1 MFQSFQKLLW
11 FAATILAV
19 VNAADTECPSVPVTV
34 PTTSSDRR
42 PSNNSLRI
50 VQYNVEWLFM
60 DYYSQ
65 ADCPGQHC
73 PWSNQSEATIHM
85 NYVSNIVKI
94 LNPDILN
101 LCEVEGCD
109 ELNILI
115 DNLESGLTDT
125 EKTYKPY
132 LKQGTDSA
140 TGQNVGMITRID
152 PVMNL
157 YRTDLRYDY
166 PVPGSKC
173 GYTGTPGTSGVS
185 KHYITEFIVSSTK
198 IAMIGLH
205 LLAYPTDSQR
215 CAEREAQAQVL
226 QNIIYGYTSQKYEII
241 VLGDFN
247 DFDGTVVDAN
257 NNLPISQVLDIMKG
271 NAGEYIGKYQLF
283 SVAETMVQDTRFTD
297 WYDEN
302 NNCVSAPTEF
312 SMIDHVL
319 VSSYL
324 LDRLNNSY
332 IYHGYDEFCGK
343 YNSDHYPI
351 VIDFIL

>member
-1 MFQSFQKLLW
+1 MLQKLLW
-11 FAATILAV
+11 FVTAILALSNV
-19 VNAADTECPSVPVTV
+19 SSDTECPVVPV
-34 PTTSSDRR
+34 TSSDRR

-50 VQYNVEWLFM
+50 VQYNVEWLFV

-73 PWSNQSEATIHM
+73 PWSNTSEAEIHM
-85 NYVSNIVKI
+85 NYVSNIVKT

-109 ELNILI
+109 ELNMLI
-115 DNLESGLTDT
+115 DNLEYGET
-125 EKTYKPY
+125 EKTYRPY
-132 LKQGTDSA
+132 LKKGTDSA

-152 PVMNL
+152 PDIDL

-173 GYTGTPGTSGVS
+173 GYTGAPGTSGVS
-185 KHYITEFIVSSTK
+185 KHYITEFTVASTK

-226 QNIIYGYTSQKYEII
+226 QNIIYGYTSQKYEVI

-247 DFDGTVVDAN
+247 DFDGRVVDAN
-257 NNLPISQVLDIMKG
+257 NNLPISQVLDIVKG
-271 NAGEYIGKYQLF
+271 NVGEYNGKYQLF

-297 WYDEN
+297 WYDQN

-319 VSSYL
+319 VTSYL

-332 IYHGYDEFCGK
+332 IYHGYEEFCGK

-351 VIDFIL
+351 VVDFIL

>member
-1 MFQSFQKLLW
+1 MLQKLLW
-11 FAATILAV
+11 FVTALLALS
-19 VNAADTECPSVPVTV
+19 NASSDTECPAVPA
-34 PTTSSDRR
+34 TSSDRR

-73 PWSNQSEATIHM
+73 PWSNTSEAEIHM
-85 NYVSNIVKI
+85 NYVSNIVKT

-109 ELNILI
+109 ELNMLI
-115 DNLESGLTDT
+115 DNLEYGETV
-125 EKTYKPY
+125 KTYRPY
-132 LKQGTDSA
+132 LKKGTDSA

-152 PVMNL
+152 PDIDL

-185 KHYITEFIVSSTK
+185 KHYITEFIVASTK

-226 QNIIYGYTSQKYEII
+226 QNIIYGYTSQKYEVI

-247 DFDGTVVDAN
+247 DFDGRVVDAN
-257 NNLPISQVLDIMKG
+257 NNLPISQVLDIVKG
-271 NAGEYIGKYQLF
+271 NVGEYNGKYQLF
-283 SVAETMVQDTRFTD
+283 SVAETMVKDTRFTD
-297 WYDEN
+297 WYDQN

-319 VSSYL
+319 VTSYL
-324 LDRLNNSY
+324 LDRVNNSY
-332 IYHGYDEFCGK
+332 IYHGYEEFCGK

-351 VIDFIL
+351 VVDFIL

>member
-1 MFQSFQKLLW
+1 MLQKLLW
-11 FAATILAV
+11 FVTAILALST
-19 VNAADTECPSVPVTV
+19 ASSDTECPVVPVAV
-34 PTTSSDRR
+34 PADRR

-50 VQYNVEWLFM
+50 VQYNVEWLFV

-73 PWSNQSEATIHM
+73 PWSNTSEAEIHM

-109 ELNILI
+109 ELNMLV
-115 DNLESGLTDT
+115 EYVET

-132 LKQGTDSA
+132 LKKGTDSA

-152 PVMNL
+152 PDIDL

-173 GYTGTPGTSGVS
+173 GYVGAPGSSGVS
-185 KHYITEFIVSSTK
+185 KHYITEFTVSSTK

-205 LLAYPTDSQR
+205 LLAYPTDPQR

-226 QNIIYGYTSQKYEII
+226 QNIIYGYTSQKYEVI

-247 DFDGTVVDAN
+247 DFDGRVVDAN
-257 NNLPISQVLDIMKG
+257 NNLPISQVLDIVKG
-271 NAGEYIGKYQLF
+271 NAGEYNGKYQLF

-319 VSSYL
+319 VTSYL
-324 LDRLNNSY
+324 LDRVNNSY

-351 VIDFIL
+351 VVDFIL

>member
-1 MFQSFQKLLW
+1 MLHKLLW
-11 FAATILAV
+11 FVTAILALS
-19 VNAADTECPSVPVTV
+19 NASSDTECPVIPV
-34 PTTSSDRR
+34 TSSDRR

-73 PWSNQSEATIHM
+73 PWSNTSEAEIHM
-85 NYVSNIVKI
+85 NYVSNIVKT

-109 ELNILI
+109 ELNMLI
-115 DNLESGLTDT
+115 DNLEYGETV
-125 EKTYKPY
+125 KTYRPY
-132 LKQGTDSA
+132 LKKGTDSA

-152 PVMNL
+152 PDIDL

-173 GYTGTPGTSGVS
+173 GYTGAPGTSGVS
-185 KHYITEFIVSSTK
+185 KHYITEFIVASTK

-226 QNIIYGYTSQKYEII
+226 QNIIYGYTSQKYEVI

-247 DFDGTVVDAN
+247 DFDGRVVDAN
-257 NNLPISQVLDIMKG
+257 NNLPISQVLDIVKG
-271 NAGEYIGKYQLF
+271 NVGEYNGKYQLF

-297 WYDEN
+297 WYDQN
-302 NNCVSAPTEF
+302 NNCVSVPTEF

-319 VSSYL
+319 VTSYL
-324 LDRLNNSY
+324 LDRVNNSY

-351 VIDFIL
+351 VVDFIL

>member
-1 MFQSFQKLLW
+1 MLQKLLW
-11 FAATILAV
+11 FVTAILALST
-19 VNAADTECPSVPVTV
+19 ASSDTECPVVPVTV
-34 PTTSSDRR
+34 PVTVPADRR

-73 PWSNQSEATIHM
+73 PWSNTSEAEIHM

-109 ELNILI
+109 ELNMLV
-115 DNLESGLTDT
+115 DNLEYGETV
-125 EKTYKPY
+125 KTYKPY
-132 LKQGTDSA
+132 LKKGTDSA

-152 PVMNL
+152 PDIDL

-173 GYTGTPGTSGVS
+173 GYVGAPGSSGVS

-205 LLAYPTDSQR
+205 LLAYPTDPQR

-226 QNIIYGYTSQKYEII
+226 QNIIYGYTSQKYEVI

-247 DFDGTVVDAN
+247 DFDGRVIDAN
-257 NNLPISQVLDIMKG
+257 NNLPISQVLDIVKG
-271 NAGEYIGKYQLF
+271 NVGEYNGKYQLF

-319 VSSYL
+319 VTSYL
-324 LDRLNNSY
+324 LDRVNNSY

>member
-1 MFQSFQKLLW
+1 MLQKLLW
-11 FAATILAV
+11 FVTAILALSNV
-19 VNAADTECPSVPVTV
+19 SSDTECPVVPV
-34 PTTSSDRR
+34 TSSDRR

-73 PWSNQSEATIHM
+73 PWSNTSEAEIHM
-85 NYVSNIVKI
+85 NYVSNIVKT

-109 ELNILI
+109 ELNMLI
-115 DNLESGLTDT
+115 DNLEYGET
-125 EKTYKPY
+125 ESKKTYKPY
-132 LKQGTDSA
+132 LKKGTDSA

-152 PVMNL
+152 PDIDL

-173 GYTGTPGTSGVS
+173 GYTGAPGTSGVS
-185 KHYITEFIVSSTK
+185 KHYITEFTVASTK

-205 LLAYPTDSQR
+205 LLAYPTDPQR

-226 QNIIYGYTSQKYEII
+226 QNIIYGYTSQKYEVI

-247 DFDGTVVDAN
+247 DFDGRVVDAN
-257 NNLPISQVLDIMKG
+257 NNLPISQVLDIVKG
-271 NAGEYIGKYQLF
+271 NVGEYNGKYQLF

-302 NNCVSAPTEF
+302 NNCVSVPTEF

-319 VSSYL
+319 VTSYL